1 MSYKC
6 DLLSLISSA
15 VIRMN
20 NTDCSLLT
28 CKERKLDVFYSGYN
42 EYNISN
48 SGSESIRS
56 KHSNTS
62 GVEMTDGASPP
73 GPGLHPS
80 ETEPQLYRVLAD
92 YSALS
97 DRELSMQEGEVV
109 ELIKVGC
116 GGWWY
121 VRVANYPDIEGWAPE
136 TYLERIP
143 SRSV

>member
-1 MSYKC
+1 M
-6 DLLSLISSA
+6 
-15 VIRMN
+15 
-20 NTDCSLLT
+20 LT
-28 CKERKLDVFYSGYN
+28 CKERKLYVFHSGYN

-62 GVEMTDGASPP
+62 GAEMTDGASPP

-109 ELIKVGC
+109 ELVKIGC
-116 GGWWY
+116 AGWWY
-121 VRVANYPDIEGWAPE
+121 VRLAGYHSGEGWAPS
-136 TYLERIP
+136 TYMEKLPARYRTLDRP
-143 SRSV
+143 

>member
-1 MSYKC
+1 M
-6 DLLSLISSA
+6 
-15 VIRMN
+15 
-20 NTDCSLLT
+20 LT
-28 CKERKLDVFYSGYN
+28 SGERKLYVFHSGYN

-56 KHSNTS
+56 KHSNAS
-62 GVEMTDGASPP
+62 GAEVREGGE

-80 ETEPQLYRVLAD
+80 ETESQLYKVLAD

-109 ELIKVGC
+109 ELVKIGC

-121 VRVANYPDIEGWAPE
+121 VRYVQSESQCSVLSLVTLGWL
-136 TYLERIP
+136 TGQI
-143 SRSV
+143 

>member
-1 MSYKC
+1 MPLPSVM
-6 DLLSLISSA
+6 L
-15 VIRMN
+15 R
-20 NTDCSLLT
+20 LT
-28 CKERKLDVFYSGYN
+28 CRERKLYVFYSGYN

-56 KHSNTS
+56 KHSNAS
-62 GVEMTDGASPP
+62 GADVIEGGE

-80 ETEPQLYRVLAD
+80 ETESQLYKVLAD

-143 SRSV
+143 SRHSRETHDRK